1 MKAVGLKKLMIV
13 TVLLSLCMQQ
23 TLFNVAE
30 AAPFGTPYLV
40 GETSIA
46 INMDNKPTKLIGLAM
61 NDAVVTAIRVT
72 AHGKMPAHYLV
83 NGHILYVTGIEA
95 GTVFVQLEATTTTQ
109 KKVYSHLIPLTIY
122 QAVLKTAADCDGYD
136 PSTKTLSVSAVE
148 PLVLYSSAIPATV
161 KPLLIP
167 SLDNAS
173 LGAVQVVPDAA
184 GQSVIQVTYLAPG
197 TTNLRIY
204 DSNYALVKFYV
215 LDFLPTKIV
224 TLNLYHVRDVSGNQS
239 IRLDQQAMSTYLQ
252 DTESILNQAGITVQI
267 NNQEVV
273 VVPSN
278 LGPTIDAYAEDISP
292 EENIVLA
299 SATSRTPADINVFLV
314 WNYHIEGQDTI
325 GIHYADDYLG
335 EVIFVGEKSRRP
347 GETLAH
353 EIGHALGLQHT
364 TTGASYLMSVSEK
377 GDSRQCLL
385 SRDERLIINQAA

>member
-72 AHGKMPAHYLV
+72 AHGRMPAHYLV
-83 NGHILYVTGIEA
+83 NGSILYVTGIEA
-95 GTVFVQLEATTTTQ
+95 GTVFVQLEATTTAQ

-148 PLVLYSSAIPATV
+148 PLVLYSSAIPAAV
-161 KPLLIP
+161 NPLLIP

-173 LGAVQVVPDAA
+173 LGTVQVVPDAV
-184 GQSVIQVTYLAPG
+184 GRSVIQVTYLAPG

-204 DSNYALVKFYV
+204 DNNYALVKFYV
-215 LDFLPTKIV
+215 LDFLPTKVV

-278 LGPTIDAYAEDISP
+278 LGATIDAYAEDISP

-353 EIGHALGLQHT
+353 EIGHALGLQHST
-364 TTGASYLMSVSEK
+364 MGASYLMSVSEK

-385 SRDERLIINQAA
+385 SRDERMIINQAA